1 MIFLFLSG
9 ETALMKAKAEGHLEI
24 VKLLLANIA
33 DVNIQDEEYSQ
44 DYE

>member
-1 MIFLFLSG
+1 
-9 ETALMKAKAEGHLEI
+9 MKAKEYGYREI

>member
-1 MIFLFLSG
+1 
-9 ETALMKAKAEGHLEI
+9 MKAKTKGHLEI